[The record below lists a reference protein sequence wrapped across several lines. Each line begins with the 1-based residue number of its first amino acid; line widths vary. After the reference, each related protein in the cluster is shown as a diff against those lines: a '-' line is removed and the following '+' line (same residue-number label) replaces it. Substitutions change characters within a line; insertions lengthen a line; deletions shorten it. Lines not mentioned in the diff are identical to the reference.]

1 VAPADSRMAIR
12 GQAETSRHYSI
23 SRPPEMS
30 NAAPSKPVL
39 IIDRSRFANFDG
51 FKREFSILL
60 SDYPW
65 GISTHSTMC
74 YGGASVL
81 PKAASS
87 CGGPTP
93 TGPDVHWVQATAKRL
108 ESLLETCHPSNRAAV
123 AGRLSNA
130 RAEQGPKLF
139 DEIVDIIR

>member
-39 IIDRSRFANFDG
+39 IIDGSRFANFDG

-74 YGGASVL
+74 YGGGFGT
-81 PKAASS
+81 PE
-87 CGGPTP
+87 GGFILWWTHSDRSRRALG
-93 TGPDVHWVQATAKRL
+93 TGHR
-108 ESLLETCHPSNRAAV
+108 EAV
-123 AGRLSNA
+123 GVST
-130 RAEQGPKLF
+130 
-139 DEIVDIIR
+139 